1 MWRKLRKQIAVER
14 ETLHQL
20 LASFQPLLRKCDSW
34 SPDYIELSALGAM
47 LHSFYGGIENIFK
60 RVVIELGEGMP
71 RGEGWH
77 KELLERMTRPHTNR
91 PAVMSPDLAK
101 VLEQYLDFRHL
112 FRNIY
117 SQRLEWQRMAKLVH
131 GCEETLNRLE
141 AELNLFLAATQD
153 KE

>member
-1 MWRKLRKQIAVER
+1 VWRKLRKQIAVER
-14 ETLHQL
+14 EMLREL
-20 LASFQPLLRKCDSW
+20 LADFQPLVRKGDGW

-47 LHSFYGGIENIFK
+47 LHSYYGGIENIFK
-60 RVVIELGEGMP
+60 RVAIELGEGLP

-77 KELLERMTRPHTNR
+77 KDLLASMTRRGTDR
-91 PAVMSPDLAK
+91 PVLISQDLAN
-101 VLEQYLDFRHL
+101 VLEMYLDFRHV

-117 SQRLEWQRMAKLVH
+117 AQKLDWQRMVRLVH

-141 AELNLFLAATQD
+141 TELDLFLAATEK